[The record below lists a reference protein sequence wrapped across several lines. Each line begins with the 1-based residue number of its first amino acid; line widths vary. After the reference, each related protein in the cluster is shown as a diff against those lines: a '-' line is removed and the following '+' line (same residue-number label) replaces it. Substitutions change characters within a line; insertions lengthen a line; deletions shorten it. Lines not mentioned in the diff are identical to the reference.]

1 MAWLIFLK
9 IKTIPSPNPQEVHHL
24 STTEHGNLRR
34 PCLQALEWAA
44 WLMES
49 MVLPRSL
56 SFLDFWSPN
65 IGHNGIT
72 TWQTAKGDEV
82 SVNLCQR
89 LLEVL
94 VVGHVKIFWAV
105 CSWHL
110 KCQAARNCKRLQV
123 KKHLARWG
131 PPSYVCWL
139 NPLTSSLY
147 PRDQPKG

>member
-56 SFLDFWSPN
+56 SFLEFSRFLEPQYWP
-65 IGHNGIT
+65 ILGIT

-82 SVNLCQR
+82 SVNICQR

-110 KCQAARNCKRLQV
+110 KCRAARNCKRLQV
-123 KKHLARWG
+123 KKTPCKVR
-131 PPSYVCWL
+131 PPQLCLLVK
-139 NPLTSSLY
+139 PI
-147 PRDQPKG
+147 D